1 MILQQSIL
9 EERIKSIQQKY
20 KQLDKKNSTFV
31 SKLAALNEQ
40 VNQDDEQA
48 ALTDSQ
54 IPSIPISNKFS
65 HLN

>member
-20 KQLDKKNSTFV
+20 KQLDEKNSTFV
-31 SKLAALNEQ
+31 SMLAALKEQ
-40 VNQDDEQA
+40 FNQDGEQA

-65 HLN
+65 T

>member
-9 EERIKSIQQKY
+9 KERIKSIQQKY
-20 KQLDKKNSTFV
+20 KQLDEKNSTFV
-31 SKLAALNEQ
+31 SKLAALKEQ

-65 HLN
+65 T

>member
-1 MILQQSIL
+1 M
-9 EERIKSIQQKY
+9 IKSIQQKY
-20 KQLDKKNSTFV
+20 KQLDEKNSTFV
-31 SKLAALNEQ
+31 SKLAALKEQ

-65 HLN
+65 T